1 MKRPFAYIGITS
13 LCAMTVFFYLGKEIS
28 LAVGAVALAVFLIF
42 LPFKRLRAKY
52 QIMLICFSLVLS
64 SFLFCFKTAFDY
76 ESAIENY
83 SSKTSEITAKLIDN
97 PTKGYGYTEYLLET
111 DSINGKD
118 DSVKI
123 ELSSTLD
130 LGLSPYDTLK
140 CSLFLEKD
148 DFSYDISRGIFLK
161 AKVYDNFDCTVIK
174 ENEKPPAYY
183 ILILKNKL
191 CDALDNSLKKPYS
204 GFARAIT
211 LSDKSSLDKE
221 IKEQFR
227 TTGLSHIV
235 VVSGIHMSI
244 MSGALILLFKRIFNK
259 RLKRL
264 AYVFPILFELFY
276 VFLTGFSP
284 SVIRAA
290 LMSTIWLL
298 SMFFFDRSD
307 SLNSLGIAATVML
320 VNKPFYC
327 GDFGF
332 LLSFSATLGIILL
345 SDSITVY
352 CLKRIIKEK
361 MPHLLKTVLKGIIA
375 VISVTLSALIFTT
388 PISVLLYG
396 SISLVSLLSNLLVT
410 PVIGVAI
417 ISAFLIC
424 IFYFVGFTP
433 VVSLFALVFSVT
445 AKYIFAVVSLISKI
459 PFASVE
465 VNSEYIYA
473 WIIASFIIFLI
484 LFAVKKSFGFL
495 RVFLPACALLLVF
508 LSATDILLN
517 IDKVTVEI
525 LPVGTG
531 TTVTVK
537 YGDSKALLCCGGAQ
551 SKSLYAIDEI
561 DKSTDK
567 ISLLAV
573 TGISQ
578 KSSRYAK
585 ELLNKFDVSQ
595 LLVYDN
601 ESVKQSFGFY
611 FDKAKSVNSFT
622 QKCTVRLCDKAKAD
636 FINVNGKVFVYLKTD
651 NLTMLI
657 IPPYGNCE
665 NIPDQYKKADIMVV
679 NTAIKNDSLLQCGTL
694 ILSCTQRVSKG
705 ILDKTQIK
713 RNTTYLLQDKA
724 INYYC

>member
-13 LCAMTVFFYLGKEIS
+13 LCAMTVFFYLGLTIS
-28 LAVGAVALAVFLIF
+28 LAVGAVALAVFLLF

-64 SFLFCFKTAFDY
+64 SFLFCSKTVFDY
-76 ESAIENY
+76 DSAVDNY
-83 SSKTSEITAKLIDN
+83 SGKASVITARLIDN
-97 PTKGYGYTEYLLET
+97 PTKSYGYTKYLLKT
-111 DSINGKD
+111 DSINGNND
-118 DSVKI
+118 TLKI
-123 ELSSTLD
+123 QLSSTLD
-130 LGLSPYDTLK
+130 LGISPYDTLS

-148 DFSYDISRGIFLK
+148 DFSYDISKGIFLK
-161 AKVYDNFDCTVIK
+161 AKVYDNFECTVIE
-174 ENEKPPAYY
+174 ENEKSPEYF
-183 ILILKNKL
+183 ILMLRNKL

-204 GFARAIT
+204 GFARAIA
-211 LSDKSSLDKE
+211 LCDRNSLDKG

-244 MSGALILLFKRIFNK
+244 MCGALILLFRRIFNN

-264 AYVFPILFELFY
+264 SYALAILFEWFY
-276 VFLTGFSP
+276 VLLTGFSP
-284 SVIRAA
+284 SVVRAA
-290 LMSTIWLL
+290 VMSTIWLAA
-298 SMFFFDRSD
+298 MIIFDRSD
-307 SLNSLGIAATVML
+307 SLNSLGIASTVML
-320 VNKPFYC
+320 VINPFYP

-345 SDSITVY
+345 SDSIIAY
-352 CLKRIIKEK
+352 CSKRIIKEK
-361 MPHLLKTVLKGIIA
+361 MPQFIKTVLKGIIA

-410 PVIGVAI
+410 PIIGIAI

-424 IFYFVGFTP
+424 IFYCAGLTS
-433 VVSLFALVFSVT
+433 VVSLFSLVFSVT
-445 AKYIFAVVSLISKI
+445 AKYIFAVISLISKI

-465 VNSEYIYA
+465 VDSTYIYA

-484 LFAVKKSFGFL
+484 LYVVKKSFGFL
-495 RVFLPACALLLVF
+495 RFFLPACALLLVF
-508 LSATDILLN
+508 LSATDVLLN
-517 IDKVTVEI
+517 IDKVKVSI

-531 TTVTVK
+531 TTVTVR
-537 YGDSKALLCCGGAQ
+537 YGDSKALLSCGGAQ
-551 SKSLYAIDEI
+551 SKALSAIAEI

-573 TGISQ
+573 TDSNK

-585 ELLNKFDVSQ
+585 ELLNEFDVSQ

-601 ESVKQSFGFY
+601 ESVKQSITSY
-611 FDKAKSVNSFT
+611 YDKAKSVNSFT
-622 QKCTVRLCDKAKAD
+622 QKCTVRLCDKATAD
-636 FINVNGKVFVYLKTD
+636 FIDVNGKVFVYLKTKS
-651 NLTMLI
+651 LTMLI
-657 IPPYGNCE
+657 LPPYGDCE
-665 NIPDQYKKADIMVV
+665 NLPKHYTTADVMIV
-679 NTAIKNDSLLQCGTL
+679 NTAIKNDSLLQCDTL
-694 ILSCTQRVSKG
+694 ILSCTEQVSKG
-705 ILDKTQIK
+705 ILQKTQIK